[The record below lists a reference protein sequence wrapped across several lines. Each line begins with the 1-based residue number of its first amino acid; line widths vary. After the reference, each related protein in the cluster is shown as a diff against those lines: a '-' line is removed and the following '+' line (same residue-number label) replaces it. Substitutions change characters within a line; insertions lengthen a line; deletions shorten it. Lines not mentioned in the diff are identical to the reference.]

1 MGNHSLN
8 WAARGPVNALN
19 PIALE
24 SVERREEKFA
34 LKDLI
39 VAELLRGIT

>member
-1 MGNHSLN
+1 MGNHSLD

-19 PIALE
+19 PIVLE
-24 SVERREEKFA
+24 SVERLEQKFV